1 MPGAVLLFAVSA
13 ASALLTAR
21 ITPAV
26 LVSGGLVL
34 VAAGM
39 LLVTVIGPRSPWVAV
54 LPGDL
59 VSCLGTGLFNPAL
72 GMLALSA
79 APRESSGL
87 LAGVNDAFQQAGIA
101 IGVAAFATIIPASA
115 ALGHGQAAA
124 YVAGLRHALF
134 LGAAGAVTAA
144 GVTTLLTRP
153 RGARVRSIRAS
164 GAAAITTKVPGPASA
179 S

>member
-1 MPGAVLLFAVSA
+1 
-13 ASALLTAR
+13 
-21 ITPAV
+21 
-26 LVSGGLVL
+26 
-34 VAAGM
+34 
-39 LLVTVIGPRSPWVAV
+39 VAV

-79 APRESSGL
+79 APRKSSGL

-101 IGVAAFATIIPASA
+101 IGIAAFAAVIPAGA

-134 LGAAGAVTAA
+134 LGAAVAVTAA
-144 GVTTLLTRP
+144 AVTALLTRP
-153 RGARVRSIRAS
+153 RGARIGNIRVPR
-164 GAAAITTKVPGPASA
+164 AAAITVKAPEAAVAG
-179 S
+179 

>member
-134 LGAAGAVTAA
+134 LGAAVAVTAA

-153 RGARVRSIRAS
+153 RG
-164 GAAAITTKVPGPASA
+164 
-179 S
+179 